1 MRTESELSIYAQ
13 QEIAR
18 LTKNASRYA
27 DPIVQKY
34 DNKFIVLAFQ
44 MDGNEQTKVVNSY
57 VQHIAGIKPTDPNW
71 SSKAGKRLNGIGD
84 APYDGVKFWENIS
97 QNLLGIFSEEEK
109 KWLVENDP
117 HASGALNL
125 LSYMCFFHP
134 ETTSVISLM
143 DSIVAY
149 K

>member
-1 MRTESELSIYAQ
+1 MRTESELSTYEQ
-13 QEIAR
+13 QKIAG
-18 LTKNASRYA
+18 LTKDASRYA
-27 DPIVQKY
+27 DPVVQKY
-34 DNKFIVLAFQ
+34 DNKFLMLAFQ
-44 MDGNEQTKVVNSY
+44 MDENEQIKVVNSY
-57 VQHIAGIKPTDPNW
+57 VQHIAGIEPTDPNW
-71 SSKAGKRLNGIGD
+71 SNKAGKRLNGIGD
-84 APYDGVKFWENIS
+84 APYDGIKFWENIS
-97 QNLLGIFSEEEK
+97 QDLPGIFSEEEK

-125 LSYMCFFHP
+125 LSYMTFFHP